1 MTRPDGIARR
11 VLPFEKRLEHPFGIA
26 SITVDSEPGT
36 LLQIGDSWGEASPSR
51 IYGET
56 VDGTLETLRELAP
69 LLPTDG
75 RDPTDYL
82 DDLAQRIPGQRSA
95 LCAIDTALH
104 DLWARAQGQPLW
116 RLLGADPSRLPT
128 SSFTIGI
135 DDIDVMIEKVETV
148 GAKSPILKIK
158 LGRNPDGD
166 CEVMRQIREAAPDK
180 TLRVDA
186 NQGWTLSDAKRLAPI
201 LADLGVEYIEQ
212 PLRRGQLEAAREL
225 KRVSPL
231 PIFLDEDSHF
241 ASDIPRLA
249 EACHGVNIKLMKTGG
264 LTEALRMI
272 AAARAH
278 GLQVMIGC
286 MVETSVAITAA
297 AQIAPLCDHVDLDG
311 HVLIT
316 NDPFEG
322 CGWDQGR
329 LTLSETPGLGLRVI
343 PGSGLG

>member
-1 MTRPDGIARR
+1 MTSPDRIAAR
-11 VLPFEKRLEHPFGIA
+11 VLAFEKLLEHPFGVA
-26 SITVDSEPGT
+26 SVTVDSEPAS
-36 LLQIGDSWGEASPSR
+36 LLQIGDCWGEASPSR

-56 VDGTLETLRELAP
+56 PEGTLETLHRLAP
-69 LLPTDG
+69 HLPTDG
-75 RDPTDYL
+75 RDPSEFL
-82 DDLAQRIPGQRSA
+82 DDLALRIPEQRSA
-95 LCAIDTALH
+95 LCAVDTALH
-104 DLWARAQGQPLW
+104 DLWARSQGQPLW
-116 RLLGADPSRLPT
+116 RLFGADPAQLPT

-135 DDIDVMIEKVETV
+135 DELDVMIEKVESV

-166 CEVMRQIREAAPDK
+166 CEVMRQIRKAAPDK

-186 NQGWTLSDAKRLAPI
+186 NQGWTLDDAKHLAPI

-212 PLRRGQLEAAREL
+212 PLRRGDLEAGREL

-231 PIFLDEDSHF
+231 PIYLDEDSHF

-264 LTEALRMI
+264 LAEARRMI
-272 AAARAH
+272 SSAREH

-286 MVETSVAITAA
+286 MVETSAGITAA

-322 CGWDQGR
+322 CGWDQ
-329 LTLSETPGLGLRVI
+329 
-343 PGSGLG
+343 